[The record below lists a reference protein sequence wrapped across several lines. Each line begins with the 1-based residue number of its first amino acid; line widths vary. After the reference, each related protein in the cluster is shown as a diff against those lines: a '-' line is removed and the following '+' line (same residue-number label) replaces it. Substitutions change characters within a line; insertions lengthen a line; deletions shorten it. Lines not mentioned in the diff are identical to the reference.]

1 MGRIMK
7 PFFSI
12 LVLICCFGTNAFT
25 PTIPHQT
32 QQQSSSSSMMLSMMG
47 GPKKGCGAKPYNKKK
62 IAIFGIGGYMG
73 ATIFGFL
80 QRASAIYGTG
90 ITSPRAI
97 CATPIGSEG
106 LNKILGRSFK
116 LAFAGEDMIRLT
128 NMEQSDAICTSL
140 KGMNGAILGTIYQ
153 LEQKSVALNTYEK
166 TPNDKTFEFY
176 LDDRYAADNDVS
188 SDDMDFHLSM
198 FQRSVDACVQAGLE
212 HMLVIETPNTKD
224 CKPFL
229 QILDKA
235 NIPFTYL
242 HVNGKLENTKLYTFE
257 EGIQSKLEVK
267 IATVKKNSD
276 WMNNNASID
285 AMNNDSMI
293 IAREDVAALAVQSL
307 LCLDWMESKCLN
319 VVSTG
324 ERLERM
330 SEKEKSKLKSDKD
343 WCINSDVL
351 AEALMNQ

>member
-1 MGRIMK
+1 
-7 PFFSI
+7 
-12 LVLICCFGTNAFT
+12 
-25 PTIPHQT
+25 
-32 QQQSSSSSMMLSMMG
+32 MLSMMK
-47 GPKKGCGAKPYNKKK
+47 PKKEGCAAKPYNKKK

-128 NMEQSDAICTSL
+128 NMEKSDAISISL

-153 LEQKSVALNTYEK
+153 LEQKSVALNTYET

-176 LDDRYAADNDVS
+176 LDDRYAADDDIS
-188 SDDMDFHLSM
+188 SDDIDFHLSM

-242 HVNGKLENTKLYTFE
+242 HINGKLENTKLYTFE
-257 EGIQSKLEVK
+257 EGIQSNLEVQ
-267 IATVKKNSD
+267 IATVKNSN
-276 WMNNNASID
+276 WID
-285 AMNNDSMI
+285 NVSTNVMSNYGTI
-293 IAREDVAALAVQSL
+293 ISREDVAAMAVQSL

-319 VVSTG
+319 VVSSG
-324 ERLERM
+324 ERLARM
-330 SEKEKSKLKSDKD
+330 TEKEKSKLKSDKD

-351 AEALMNQ
+351 AKALMDQ